1 MSSAIQSQ
9 PRFPIETRLFIN
21 NEYVDALAAE
31 PTIDLVNPVT
41 GREVAKVQVAGEQ
54 DVDRAVETAQ
64 AAFPGTCLR
73 SCSPLRCVS
82 AAEQVVT
89 DDWVETR

>member
-1 MSSAIQSQ
+1 MQSQ

-54 DVDRAVETAQ
+54 DVDRAVEAAQ
-64 AAFPGTCLR
+64 AAFPGMCR
-73 SCSPLRCVS
+73 HSCRPFGRVFV
-82 AAEQVVT
+82 AEKVVA
-89 DDWVETR
+89 DDWIETL